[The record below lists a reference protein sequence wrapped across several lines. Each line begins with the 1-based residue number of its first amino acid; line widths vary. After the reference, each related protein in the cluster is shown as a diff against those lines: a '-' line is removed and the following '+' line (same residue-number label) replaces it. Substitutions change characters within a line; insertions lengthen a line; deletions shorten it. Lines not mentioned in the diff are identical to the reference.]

1 MNKLIV
7 FFIIL
12 CFNQKLMAQYEPV
25 RIGKDSLILVD
36 GKIVTQAQYDKDNF
50 FRPFLLGTGYS
61 IHQPKGDLGVFSGL
75 SLGCLI
81 WGLVGLNENWR
92 ASHRR
97 FYVKLDYLSS
107 NKAKIDRMYKY
118 AIGMD
123 RSWQKNPRRAYL
135 VPCFGIEMGGIYQKQ
150 IGYTGH
156 CTPTLGMH
164 IIAKEKLFINISGG
178 YVYTFKHT
186 DQLKGYLAQLNVHF
200 QLPKKNR

>member
-1 MNKLIV
+1 
-7 FFIIL
+7 
-12 CFNQKLMAQYEPV
+12 MAQYEPV

-36 GKIVTQAQYDKDNF
+36 GKMVTQAQYDKDNF
-50 FRPFLLGTGYS
+50 FRPFLLGTGYLVY
-61 IHQPKGDLGVFSGL
+61 QPKGDWGIFSGL

-107 NKAKIDRMYKY
+107 NKAKVDKMYKY

-123 RSWQKNPRRAYL
+123 RSWQKNPRRTYL
-135 VPCFGIEMGGIYQKQ
+135 VPCFGIEMGGVSQKQ

-164 IIAKEKLFINISGG
+164 IIATERLFINISGG

-186 DQLKGYLAQLNVHF
+186 DQLKGYLAQLNVNF
-200 QLPKKNR
+200 QLSKRKSIYE